1 MTLDLE
7 GLQKAYETPRS
18 GYSPLSKFPSVTQDI
33 SLKVATDK
41 KYEDVFWAAWNA
53 ASSDEDVEIRITPRD
68 VYQVEGDDQKT
79 ITLRVQVTSH
89 TQTLTDKD
97 VAKILQKIGDTA
109 TENLGATV
117 V

>member
-1 MTLDLE
+1 
-7 GLQKAYETPRS
+7 
-18 GYSPLSKFPSVTQDI
+18 
-33 SLKVATDK
+33 
-41 KYEDVFWAAWNA
+41 
-53 ASSDEDVEIRITPRD
+53 
-68 VYQVEGDDQKT
+68 
-79 ITLRVQVTSH
+79 VQVTSH